1 METRREKGD
10 RKTPKSQEKKKKIF
24 PSLCWSFW
32 IMKKRD
38 SPPFTS
44 YQWVALS
51 FGSVLSYAKVGSRGS
66 SAEGSQEIARQGRG
80 VESMLG
86 TKAGGGTSLLLLSH
100 LVVSVSLQ
108 THGLPTACQ
117 ATLSFTISWSLL
129 ILMSIELV
137 MPSNHLVLS
146 RAFSSCP
153 QSFPAS
159 GSFPMSQLFT
169 SGDQRIGASASASVF
184 PMNTLD

>member
-1 METRREKGD
+1 
-10 RKTPKSQEKKKKIF
+10 
-24 PSLCWSFW
+24 
-32 IMKKRD
+32 MKKRE

-66 SAEGSQEIARQGRG
+66 SAEGSQEIARRGRG
-80 VESMLG
+80 GESMLG

-137 MPSNHLVLS
+137 MPSNHLNLHHHLLLLLS
-146 RAFSSCP
+146 ILSSIRVFSNESALHIKWAKYW
-153 QSFPAS
+153 SFSFRISPCNEYS
-159 GSFPMSQLFT
+159 GLIF
-169 SGDQRIGASASASVF
+169 
-184 PMNTLD
+184 